1 MQSRGRRMEVFI
13 VGLAALV
20 GGFVLGARLNSSSVV
35 PTLTQVSNTQ
45 AIDRANFLQ
54 TLRRELTN
62 VMVWRN
68 PQRYL
73 QLYRQ
78 LNSEILSLRSWRP
91 EETSKRL
98 AELVSKYPHYSDF
111 DAIGTREYILY
122 ADGLSMLD
130 DDDVEN
136 RYRDL
141 VMFAAL
147 SSLVDPSWKDAATKM
162 LIHTTDEKELAHLT
176 EYVKRIEDTK
186 LRLRMERAID
196 DNAMARTE
204 DARNLNNDFYSIIDL
219 PHLVENRY
227 GVHLKRTNEFGIY
240 SFFVF
245 DDGRISRNFYTSNPN
260 FTEERLLNSLHSV
273 LTEVTFER

>member
-1 MQSRGRRMEVFI
+1 MELIV

-20 GGFVLGARLNSSSVV
+20 GGFVLGAKLSAKAVT
-35 PTLTQVSNTQ
+35 PALTQVSNTQ

-54 TLRRELTN
+54 TLRRELAN

-78 LNSEILSLRSWRP
+78 LNSEVSSLRSWRS
-91 EETSKRL
+91 EVVCKRL
-98 AELVSKYPHYSDF
+98 AELASKYPYYSDF
-111 DAIGTREYILY
+111 DSVATREYVLY
-122 ADGLSMLD
+122 ADGVSTLGD
-130 DDDVEN
+130 DELEG

-147 SSLVDPSWKDAATKM
+147 SSIDDAGWKDAASKM
-162 LIHTTDEKELAHLT
+162 FVHTTDNKELTHLA
-176 EYVKRIEDTK
+176 EYVQRIEDTK
-186 LRLRMERAID
+186 IRLRIERAMD
-196 DNAMARTE
+196 DNAMARRE
-204 DARNLNNDFYSIIDL
+204 DARNLNNDYYSIVDL
-219 PHLVENRY
+219 PHFAENRY

-245 DDGRISRNFYTSNPN
+245 DDGRIHYSYYRSDPTFTQEQPLNPLHAVLA
-260 FTEERLLNSLHSV
+260 EVKLER
-273 LTEVTFER
+273 